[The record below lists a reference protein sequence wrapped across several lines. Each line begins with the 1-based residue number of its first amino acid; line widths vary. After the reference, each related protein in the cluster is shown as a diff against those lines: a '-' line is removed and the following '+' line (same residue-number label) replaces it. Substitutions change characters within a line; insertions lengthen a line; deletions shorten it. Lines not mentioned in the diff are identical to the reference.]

1 MTRAD
6 IDKQKLT
13 EEEMAQARGGTGI
26 CPPILTIVPVPSL
39 TIDEATVEFTMEVNN
54 SPANEEAR
62 TNLPGETTFA
72 WGKGKASLK
81 KS

>member
-1 MTRAD
+1 MIKTD
-6 IDKQKLT
+6 INKQKLT
-13 EEEMAQARGGTGI
+13 DEDLAQASGGESPLI
-26 CPPILTIVPVPSL
+26 ELVPLPAL
-39 TIDEATVEFTMEVNN
+39 IMDEAAVRFQMEVNN

>member
-1 MTRAD
+1 MSETD
-6 IDKQKLT
+6 VDKQKLT
-13 EEEMAQARGGTGI
+13 ETELTQVSGGE
-26 CPPILTIVPVPSL
+26 CPHLNLVPVPSF
-39 TIDEATVEFTMEVNN
+39 TMDEATVEFTMEVNN

>member
-1 MTRAD
+1 MSETD
-6 IDKQKLT
+6 GNKQKLT
-13 EEEMAQARGGTGI
+13 ETELAQVSGGE
-26 CPPILTIVPVPSL
+26 CPPLKIVLVPSL